1 MEAHMHSMLGKQEK
15 GKNIINIYMC
25 TLSHRLYNIV
35 SIIYKHMC
43 TVPYLKSI
51 YSKQQ
56 KLVKYKVTI
65 FTDVTVDNDIKV
77 IT

>member
-1 MEAHMHSMLGKQEK
+1 MHQFITALSIDMENAYQSLKSSMEAHMHSMLGKQEK

-43 TVPYLKSI
+43 TTLK
-51 YSKQQ
+51 KHLQ
-56 KLVKYKVTI
+56 
-65 FTDVTVDNDIKV
+65 
-77 IT
+77 

>member
-1 MEAHMHSMLGKQEK
+1 MEAHMHSMLGKEEK

-43 TVPYLKSI
+43 TTLK
-51 YSKQQ
+51 KHLQ
-56 KLVKYKVTI
+56 
-65 FTDVTVDNDIKV
+65 
-77 IT
+77 